1 MRAPNQL
8 IIVMLMALL
17 LLMLPN
23 KFMAQPGQH
32 NNAAT
37 PAAVLS
43 GINDFRVAH
52 GLGKLQ
58 LDSYISQLAKEH
70 SALMAQHKIE
80 FGHGGFSDRTHHL
93 YKKFP
98 RAPGMAENVAYADVD
113 NTNPIVHSWLTSS
126 GHRRNILG
134 NFNLTGIGVAHDA
147 NGRVYVTQIF
157 VKDTM

>member
-23 KFMAQPGQH
+23 KFMAQTTQH
-32 NNAAT
+32 STAAT
-37 PAAVLS
+37 PATVLK
-43 GINDFRVAH
+43 GINNFRAEQ
-52 GLGKLQ
+52 GRSALQ
-58 LDSYISQLAKEH
+58 LDAYISQIAKEH
-70 SALMAQHKIE
+70 SQMMAEHKIE
-80 FGHGGFSDRTHHL
+80 FGHGGFSERTHLL

-98 RAPGMAENVAYADVD
+98 HAPGMAENVAYADLD

-147 NGRVYVTQIF
+147 NGRVYITQIF
-157 VKDTM
+157 VKDVM